1 MGRWVLIFIG
11 TMQLLLKNGLGGVI
25 GSVRSNETH

>member
-25 GSVRSNETH
+25 GSARSNETH